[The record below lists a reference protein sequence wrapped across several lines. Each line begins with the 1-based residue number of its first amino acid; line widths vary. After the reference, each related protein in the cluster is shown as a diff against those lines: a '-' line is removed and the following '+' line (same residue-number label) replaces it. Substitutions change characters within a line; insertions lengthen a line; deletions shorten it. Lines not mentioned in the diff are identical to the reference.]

1 MVTYES
7 ELMRSHTHARTQT
20 DVKINMKNLDAVEAD
35 MHACES
41 QTSINTPTH
50 SDHVGL
56 GVLMS
61 ARPKDQ
67 AACQINT

>member
-1 MVTYES
+1 
-7 ELMRSHTHARTQT
+7 
-20 DVKINMKNLDAVEAD
+20 MKNLDAVEAD
-35 MHACES
+35 MHTCDS
-41 QTSINTPTH
+41 QTSKNTPTH

-56 GVLMS
+56 GVPMS